1 MFKNF
6 VRIAVVGI
14 GVAGA
19 YLVNRLSKEHDVI
32 GFERM
37 REESHDSICA
47 WGTVK
52 NVMNDLVKKCG
63 LNFDDYILHDGLEM
77 RVDAGQN
84 TFDIKLKGLCTYDKI
99 QLIKDMAEGV
109 KIDYGSAPSREV
121 LERDFD
127 LIIDAT
133 GFHRTLLP
141 KPKYELWVPTIQY
154 KVKYNER
161 PYDDF
166 LIKPFPNM
174 TGYFWFFPL
183 ENGYA
188 HVGAGD
194 KNRRHVEIV
203 EDFLKKHKGEVLKK
217 VGRPIRLSPPAL
229 SEPFI
234 DGKVVG
240 VGESIGTVYALLGE
254 GIIPSTIC
262 ADLFVDNVN
271 DLQRYRKLVLEK
283 FRIYHTVFTFVKN
296 KINDEFSMM
305 KHLPDLLKI
314 YSYMKKQE
322 DRFGM
327 EIRMTDMMKITKV

>member
-1 MFKNF
+1 

-19 YLVNRLSKEHDVI
+19 YLVNRLSREHDVI

-37 REESHDSICA
+37 HEESHDSICA
-47 WGTVK
+47 WGTTK
-52 NVMNDLVKKCG
+52 SVMTDLAKKCE
-63 LNFDDYILHDGLEM
+63 LNFDDYILHDGLNM
-77 RVDAGQN
+77 RVEAGRN
-84 TFDIKLKGLCTYDKI
+84 SFGIKLKGLCTYDKI

-109 KIDYGSAPSREV
+109 KINYGIAPNREA
-121 LERDFD
+121 LEQDFD

-141 KPKYELWVPTIQY
+141 KPKNELWVPTIQY
-154 KVKYNER
+154 KVKYDER

-194 KNRRHVEIV
+194 KNRKHVEIV
-203 EDFLKKHKGEVLKK
+203 ENFLNKHKGEVLKK

-229 SEPFI
+229 CEPFI

-283 FRIYHTVFTFVKN
+283 FKIYHTVFNFVKN

-305 KHLPDLLKI
+305 KHLPDLIKI

-327 EIRMTDMMKITKV
+327 EIKMADMMKITKV

>member
-1 MFKNF
+1 

-19 YLVNRLSKEHDVI
+19 YLVNRLSKEHDVV

-37 REESHDSICA
+37 SEESHDSICA

-52 NVMNDLVKKCG
+52 NVMSDLVRKCD
-63 LNFDDYILHDGLEM
+63 LNFDNYVLHDGLDM
-77 RVDAGQN
+77 RVDAGRN

-99 QLIKDMAEGV
+99 QLIKDMVEGA

-121 LERDFD
+121 LEKDFD
-127 LIIDAT
+127 LIVDAT

-154 KVKYNER
+154 KVKYDER
-161 PYDDF
+161 PYNDF
-166 LIKPFPNM
+166 LIKPFPSM
-174 TGYFWFFPL
+174 SGYFWFFPL

-194 KNRRHVEIV
+194 KNRKHIEIV
-203 EDFLKKHKGEVLKK
+203 DAFLKKHGGKVLKK
-217 VGRPIRLSPPAL
+217 VGRPIRLTPPAL
-229 SEPFI
+229 CEPFI

-262 ADLFVDNVN
+262 ADLFVDNIN

-283 FRIYHTVFTFVKN
+283 FKIYHTVFNFVKH

-305 KHLPDLLKI
+305 KHLSDLIKI

-322 DRFGM
+322 YRFGM
-327 EIRMTDMMKITKV
+327 EIRMADMMKITKV

>member
-1 MFKNF
+1 

-19 YLVNRLSKEHDVI
+19 YLVNRLSEEHEVI

-37 REESHDSICA
+37 REDSHDSICA
-47 WGTVK
+47 WGTTK
-52 NVMNDLVKKCG
+52 SVMTELAKKCG
-63 LNFDDYILHDGLEM
+63 LDFDDYILHDGLNMYVE
-77 RVDAGQN
+77 AGRN
-84 TFDIKLKGLCTYDKI
+84 SFAIKLKGLCTYDKI

-109 KIDYGSAPSREV
+109 KISYGSAPSREV
-121 LERDFD
+121 LEHDFD

-133 GFHRTLLP
+133 GFHRALLP
-141 KPKYELWVPTIQY
+141 KPKNELWVPTIQY
-154 KVKYNER
+154 KVKYKER

-166 LIKPFPNM
+166 LIRPFPSM
-174 TGYFWFFPL
+174 TGYFWYFPL

-188 HVGAGD
+188 HIGAGD
-194 KNRRHVEIV
+194 KNRKHVELV
-203 EDFLKKHKGEVLKK
+203 EDFLNKHECEVLKK

-229 SEPFI
+229 CEPFI

-262 ADLFVDNVN
+262 ADLFVDNVS

-283 FRIYHTVFTFVKN
+283 FKIYHAVFNFVRN
-296 KINDEFSMM
+296 KINNEFSMM
-305 KHLPDLLKI
+305 KHLPDLIKI
-314 YSYMKKQE
+314 YMYMKKRE
-322 DRFGM
+322 NRFGM
-327 EIRMTDMMKITKV
+327 EIKMADMIKVAKV

>member
-1 MFKNF
+1 M
-6 VRIAVVGI
+6 RIAVVGI

-19 YLVNRLSKEHDVI
+19 YIVNRLSKEHDVI

-37 REESHDSICA
+37 REENHDSICA

-52 NVMNDLVKKCG
+52 NIMVDLVRKCG

-77 RVDAGQN
+77 RVDAGRN
-84 TFDIKLKGLCTYDKI
+84 TFNIRLKGLCTYDKI
-99 QLIKDMAEGV
+99 QLIKDMAENV
-109 KIDYGSAPSREV
+109 KIDYGNAPTREV
-121 LERDFD
+121 LEQDFD
-127 LIIDAT
+127 LIVDAT

-141 KPKYELWVPTIQY
+141 KPRYEMWVPTIQY
-154 KVKYNER
+154 KVKYDER

-166 LIKPFPNM
+166 LIKPFSNM

-194 KNRRHVEIV
+194 KNRRHIGIV
-203 EDFLKKHKGEVLKK
+203 EDFLKEHGGTVLKK
-217 VGRPIRLSPPAL
+217 VGRPIRLSPPAMC
-229 SEPFI
+229 EPFI

-271 DLQRYRKLVLEK
+271 DLQRYRKLVLEHFK
-283 FRIYHTVFTFVKN
+283 IYHTVFNFVKN

-305 KHLPDLLKI
+305 KHLPDLIKI
-314 YSYMKKQE
+314 YSYMKKRE
-322 DRFGM
+322 ERFGM
-327 EIRMTDMMKITKV
+327 EIRIADMMKITRV

>member
-1 MFKNF
+1 
-6 VRIAVVGI
+6 VGI

-19 YLVNRLSKEHDVI
+19 YTVNRLSKEHDVV

-52 NVMNDLVKKCG
+52 NVMSDLVRKCD
-63 LNFDDYILHDGLEM
+63 LNFDNYVLHDGLDM
-77 RVDAGQN
+77 RVDAGRN

-99 QLIKDMAEGV
+99 QLIKDMVEGA

-121 LERDFD
+121 LEKDFD
-127 LIIDAT
+127 LIVDAT

-154 KVKYNER
+154 KVKYDER
-161 PYDDF
+161 PYNDF
-166 LIKPFPNM
+166 LIKPFPSM
-174 TGYFWFFPL
+174 SGYFWFFPL

-194 KNRRHVEIV
+194 KNRKHMEIV
-203 EDFLKKHKGEVLKK
+203 EAFLKKHGGKPLKK

-229 SEPFI
+229 CEPFI

-262 ADLFVDNVN
+262 ADLFVDNIN

-283 FRIYHTVFTFVKN
+283 FKIYHTVFNFVKN

-305 KHLPDLLKI
+305 KHLPDLIKI
-314 YSYMKKQE
+314 YSYMKRQE
-322 DRFGM
+322 SRFGM
-327 EIRMTDMMKITKV
+327 EIRMADMMKITKV

>member
-1 MFKNF
+1 M
-6 VRIAVVGI
+6 RIAIVGI

-19 YLVNRLSKEHDVI
+19 YLVNRLGKEHDII

-52 NVMNDLVKKCG
+52 NAMTELVNKCG
-63 LNFDDYILHDGLEM
+63 LDFDDYVLHDGLDM
-77 RVDAGQN
+77 RVDAGRN

-99 QLIKDMAEGV
+99 QLIKDMVEGA
-109 KIDYGSAPSREV
+109 KIDYGIAPSREA
-121 LERDFD
+121 LEQDFD
-127 LIIDAT
+127 LIVDAT

-154 KVKYNER
+154 KVKYDER
-161 PYDDF
+161 PYNDF

-174 TGYFWFFPL
+174 SGYFWFFPL

-188 HVGAGD
+188 HIGAGD
-194 KNRRHVEIV
+194 KNRKHIEIV
-203 EDFLKKHKGEVLKK
+203 DDFLKKYGGKVLKK

-229 SEPFI
+229 CEPFI

-262 ADLFVDNVN
+262 ADLFVDNVK

-283 FRIYHTVFTFVKN
+283 FKIYHTVFNFVRN

-305 KHLPDLLKI
+305 KHLPDLIKI

-322 DRFGM
+322 HRFGM
-327 EIRMTDMMKITKV
+327 EIRMADMMKITKV

>member
-1 MFKNF
+1 M
-6 VRIAVVGI
+6 RIAVVGI

-19 YLVNRLSKEHDVI
+19 YLVNRLSKEHDVV

-37 REESHDSICA
+37 SEESHDSICA

-52 NVMNDLVKKCG
+52 NVMSDLVRKCD
-63 LNFDDYILHDGLEM
+63 LNFDNYVLHDGLDM
-77 RVDAGQN
+77 RVDAGRN

-99 QLIKDMAEGV
+99 QLIKDMVEGA
-109 KIDYGSAPSREV
+109 KIDYGSAPSREL
-121 LERDFD
+121 LEKDFD
-127 LIIDAT
+127 LIVDAT

-154 KVKYNER
+154 KVKYDER
-161 PYDDF
+161 PYNDF
-166 LIKPFPNM
+166 LIKPFPSM
-174 TGYFWFFPL
+174 SGYFWFFPL
-183 ENGYA
+183 ENRYA

-194 KNRRHVEIV
+194 KNRKHIEIV
-203 EDFLKKHKGEVLKK
+203 DAFLKKHGGKVLKK
-217 VGRPIRLSPPAL
+217 VGRPIRLTPPAL
-229 SEPFI
+229 CEPFI

-262 ADLFVDNVN
+262 ADLFVDNIN

-283 FRIYHTVFTFVKN
+283 FKIYHTVFNFVKH

-305 KHLPDLLKI
+305 KHLPDLIKI

-322 DRFGM
+322 YRFGM
-327 EIRMTDMMKITKV
+327 EIRMADMMKITKV

>member
-1 MFKNF
+1 M
-6 VRIAVVGI
+6 RIAVVGI

-19 YLVNRLSKEHDVI
+19 YLVNRLSKEHDVV

-37 REESHDSICA
+37 AAESHDSICA

-52 NVMNDLVKKCG
+52 NVMSDLVRKCD
-63 LNFDDYILHDGLEM
+63 LNFDNYVLHDGLDM
-77 RVDAGQN
+77 RVDAGRN

-99 QLIKDMAEGV
+99 QLIKDMVEGA

-121 LERDFD
+121 LEKDFD
-127 LIIDAT
+127 LIVDAT

-154 KVKYNER
+154 KVKYDER
-161 PYDDF
+161 PYNDF
-166 LIKPFPNM
+166 LIKPFPSLS
-174 TGYFWFFPL
+174 GYFWFFPL

-194 KNRRHVEIV
+194 KNRKHVEIV
-203 EDFLKKHKGEVLKK
+203 DAFLKKHGGKVLKK

-229 SEPFI
+229 CEPFI

-262 ADLFVDNVN
+262 ADLFVDNMN

-283 FRIYHTVFTFVKN
+283 FKIYHTVFNFVKH

-305 KHLPDLLKI
+305 KHLPDLIKI

-322 DRFGM
+322 YRFGM

>member
-1 MFKNF
+1 M
-6 VRIAVVGI
+6 RIAVVGI

-19 YLVNRLSKEHDVI
+19 YLVNRLSKEHDVV

-37 REESHDSICA
+37 PEESHDSICA

-52 NVMNDLVKKCG
+52 NVMSDLVRKCD
-63 LNFDDYILHDGLEM
+63 LNFDNYVLHDGLDM
-77 RVDAGQN
+77 RVDAGRN

-99 QLIKDMAEGV
+99 QLIKDMVEGA

-121 LERDFD
+121 LEKDFD
-127 LIIDAT
+127 LIVDAT

-154 KVKYNER
+154 KVKYDER
-161 PYDDF
+161 PYNDF
-166 LIKPFPNM
+166 LIKPFPSM
-174 TGYFWFFPL
+174 SGYFWFFPL

-194 KNRRHVEIV
+194 KNRKHIEIV
-203 EDFLKKHKGEVLKK
+203 DAFLKKHGGKVLKK
-217 VGRPIRLSPPAL
+217 VGRPIRLTPPAL
-229 SEPFI
+229 CEPFI

-262 ADLFVDNVN
+262 ADLFVDNMN

-283 FRIYHTVFTFVKN
+283 FKIYHTVFNFVKH

-305 KHLPDLLKI
+305 KHLPDLIKI

-322 DRFGM
+322 YRFGM
-327 EIRMTDMMKITKV
+327 EIRMADMMKITKV

>member
-1 MFKNF
+1 

-19 YLVNRLSKEHDVI
+19 YVVNRLSKKHDVI

-52 NVMNDLVKKCG
+52 NAMTDLVKKCG
-63 LNFDDYILHDGLEM
+63 LNFDDYVLHDGLDM
-77 RVDAGQN
+77 RVDAGRN

-99 QLIKDMAEGV
+99 QLIKDMVEGA
-109 KIDYGSAPSREV
+109 KIDYGSAPSREA
-121 LERDFD
+121 LEQDFD
-127 LIIDAT
+127 LIVDAT

-154 KVKYNER
+154 KVKYDER
-161 PYDDF
+161 PYNDF
-166 LIKPFPNM
+166 LIKPFPSM
-174 TGYFWFFPL
+174 SGYFWFFPL

-194 KNRRHVEIV
+194 KNRKHIEIV
-203 EDFLKKHKGEVLKK
+203 DAFLKKHGGKVLKK
-217 VGRPIRLSPPAL
+217 VGRPIRLTPPAL
-229 SEPFI
+229 CEPFI

-262 ADLFVDNVN
+262 ADLFVDNIN

-283 FRIYHTVFTFVKN
+283 FKIYHTVFNFVKH

-305 KHLPDLLKI
+305 KHLPDLIKI

-322 DRFGM
+322 YRFGM
-327 EIRMTDMMKITKV
+327 EIRMADMMKITKV

>member
-1 MFKNF
+1 M
-6 VRIAVVGI
+6 RIAVVGI

-19 YLVNRLSKEHDVI
+19 YLVNRLTMEHDVI

-37 REESHDSICA
+37 HEESHDSICA
-47 WGTVK
+47 WGTTK
-52 NVMNDLVKKCG
+52 SVMTDLAKKCE
-63 LNFDDYILHDGLEM
+63 LNFDDYILHDGLNM

-84 TFDIKLKGLCTYDKI
+84 SFGIKLKGLCTYDKI

-109 KIDYGSAPSREV
+109 KINYGIAPNREV
-121 LERDFD
+121 LEQDFD

-141 KPKYELWVPTIQY
+141 KPKNELWVPTIQY
-154 KVKYNER
+154 KVKYDER

-194 KNRRHVEIV
+194 KNRKHVEIV
-203 EDFLKKHKGEVLKK
+203 EDFLNKHKGEVLKK

-229 SEPFI
+229 CEPFI

-283 FRIYHTVFTFVKN
+283 FKIYHTVFNFVKN

-305 KHLPDLLKI
+305 KHLPDLIKI

-327 EIRMTDMMKITKV
+327 EIKMADMMKITKV

>member
-1 MFKNF
+1 M
-6 VRIAVVGI
+6 RIAVVGI

-19 YLVNRLSKEHDVI
+19 YLVNRLSEEHDVI

-37 REESHDSICA
+37 HEENHDSICA
-47 WGTVK
+47 WGTTK
-52 NVMNDLVKKCG
+52 KVMTELSKKCG
-63 LNFDDYILHDGLEM
+63 LNFEDYILHDGLSLH
-77 RVDAGQN
+77 VVAGRN
-84 TFDIKLKGLCTYDKI
+84 SFDTKLKGLCTYDKI
-99 QLIKDMAEGV
+99 QLIKDMAKGV
-109 KIDYGSAPSREV
+109 KINYGSAPSRHI
-121 LERDFD
+121 LEHDFD
-127 LIIDAT
+127 LIVDAT

-141 KPKYELWVPTIQY
+141 KPKNELWVPTIQY
-154 KVKYNER
+154 KVKYDKR

-166 LIKPFPNM
+166 LIKPYPNM

-194 KNRRHVEIV
+194 KNRRHVETV
-203 EDFLKKHKGEVLKK
+203 EDFLSRHKGEVLKK
-217 VGRPIRLSPPAL
+217 VGRPVRLSPPAL
-229 SEPFI
+229 CEPFI

-283 FRIYHTVFTFVKN
+283 FKIYHTVFNFVKN

-305 KHLPDLLKI
+305 KHLPDLIKI
-314 YSYMKKQE
+314 YSYMKKRE

-327 EIRMTDMMKITKV
+327 EIKMSDLMKITKV

>member
-1 MFKNF
+1 M
-6 VRIAVVGI
+6 RIAVVGI

-19 YLVNRLSKEHDVI
+19 YLVNRLSKEHDVV

-37 REESHDSICA
+37 AEESHDSICA

-52 NVMNDLVKKCG
+52 NVMLDLVRKCD
-63 LNFDDYILHDGLEM
+63 LNFDSYVLHDGLDM
-77 RVDAGQN
+77 RVDAGRN

-99 QLIKDMAEGV
+99 QLIKDMVEGA

-121 LERDFD
+121 LEKDFD
-127 LIIDAT
+127 LIVDAT

-154 KVKYNER
+154 KVKYDER
-161 PYDDF
+161 PYNDF
-166 LIKPFPNM
+166 LIKPFPSLS
-174 TGYFWFFPL
+174 GYFWFFPL

-194 KNRRHVEIV
+194 KNRKHVEIV
-203 EDFLKKHKGEVLKK
+203 DAFLKKHGGKVLKK
-217 VGRPIRLSPPAL
+217 VGRPIRLTPPAL
-229 SEPFI
+229 CEPFI

-262 ADLFVDNVN
+262 ADLFVDNMN

-283 FRIYHTVFTFVKN
+283 FKIYHTVFNFVKH

-305 KHLPDLLKI
+305 KHLPDLIKI

-322 DRFGM
+322 YRFGM
-327 EIRMTDMMKITKV
+327 EIRMADMMKITKV

>member
-1 MFKNF
+1 M
-6 VRIAVVGI
+6 RIAVVGI

-19 YLVNRLSKEHDVI
+19 YVVNRLSKEHDVV

-52 NVMNDLVKKCG
+52 NIMSDLVRKCD
-63 LNFDDYILHDGLEM
+63 LNFDKYVLHDGLDM
-77 RVDAGQN
+77 RVDAGRN

-99 QLIKDMAEGV
+99 QLIKDMVEGA
-109 KIDYGSAPSREV
+109 KIDYGSAPSREA
-121 LERDFD
+121 LEKDFD
-127 LIIDAT
+127 LIVDAT

-154 KVKYNER
+154 KVKYDER
-161 PYDDF
+161 PYNDF
-166 LIKPFPNM
+166 LIKPFPSM
-174 TGYFWFFPL
+174 SGYFWFFPL

-188 HVGAGD
+188 HIGAGD
-194 KNRRHVEIV
+194 KNRRHIEIV
-203 EDFLKKHKGEVLKK
+203 DAFLKKHGGKVLKK
-217 VGRPIRLSPPAL
+217 VGRPIRLTPPAL
-229 SEPFI
+229 CEPFI

-283 FRIYHTVFTFVKN
+283 FKIYHTVFNFVRN

-305 KHLPDLLKI
+305 KHLPDLIKI
-314 YSYMKKQE
+314 Y
-322 DRFGM
+322 
-327 EIRMTDMMKITKV
+327 

>member
-1 MFKNF
+1 M
-6 VRIAVVGI
+6 RIAVVGI

-37 REESHDSICA
+37 REENHDSICA

-52 NVMNDLVKKCG
+52 NIMTDLVRKCG

-77 RVDAGQN
+77 RVDAGRN
-84 TFDIKLKGLCTYDKI
+84 TFNIRLKGLCTYDKI
-99 QLIKDMAEGV
+99 QLIKDMAENV

-121 LERDFD
+121 LEQDFD
-127 LIIDAT
+127 LIVDAT

-154 KVKYNER
+154 KVKYDER
-161 PYDDF
+161 PYHDF
-166 LIKPFPNM
+166 LIKPFSNM

-203 EDFLKKHKGEVLKK
+203 EDFLKEHGGTVLKK
-217 VGRPIRLSPPAL
+217 VGRPIRLSPPAMC
-229 SEPFI
+229 EPFI

-271 DLQRYRKLVLEK
+271 DLQRYRKLVLEHFK
-283 FRIYHTVFTFVKN
+283 IYHTVFNFVKN

-305 KHLPDLLKI
+305 KHLPDLIKI
-314 YSYMKKQE
+314 YSYMKKRE
-322 DRFGM
+322 ERFGM
-327 EIRMTDMMKITKV
+327 EIRMADMMKITRV

>member
-1 MFKNF
+1 M
-6 VRIAVVGI
+6 RIAVVGI

-19 YLVNRLSKEHDVI
+19 YVVNRLSKEHDVV

-37 REESHDSICA
+37 SEESHDSICA

-52 NVMNDLVKKCG
+52 NVMSDLVRKCD
-63 LNFDDYILHDGLEM
+63 LNFDNYVLHDGLDM
-77 RVDAGQN
+77 RVDAGRN

-99 QLIKDMAEGV
+99 QLIKDMVEGA

-121 LERDFD
+121 LEKDFD
-127 LIIDAT
+127 LIVDAT

-154 KVKYNER
+154 KVKYDER
-161 PYDDF
+161 PYNDF
-166 LIKPFPNM
+166 LIKPFPSM
-174 TGYFWFFPL
+174 SGYFWFFPL

-194 KNRRHVEIV
+194 KNRKHIEIV
-203 EDFLKKHKGEVLKK
+203 DAFLKKHGGKVLKK
-217 VGRPIRLSPPAL
+217 VGRPIRLTPPAL
-229 SEPFI
+229 CEPFI

-262 ADLFVDNVN
+262 ADLFVDNIN

-283 FRIYHTVFTFVKN
+283 FKIYHTVFNFVKH

-305 KHLPDLLKI
+305 KHLPDLIKI

-322 DRFGM
+322 YRFGM
-327 EIRMTDMMKITKV
+327 EIRMADMMKITKV

>member
-1 MFKNF
+1 M
-6 VRIAVVGI
+6 RIAVVGI

-37 REESHDSICA
+37 REENHDSICA

-52 NVMNDLVKKCG
+52 NIMVDLVRKCG

-77 RVDAGQN
+77 RVDAGRN
-84 TFDIKLKGLCTYDKI
+84 TFNIRLKGLCTYDKI
-99 QLIKDMAEGV
+99 QLIKDMAENV
-109 KIDYGSAPSREV
+109 KINYGNAPTREV
-121 LERDFD
+121 LEGDFD
-127 LIIDAT
+127 LIVDAT

-141 KPKYELWVPTIQY
+141 KPKYEMWVPTIQY
-154 KVKYNER
+154 KVKYDER

-166 LIKPFPNM
+166 LIKPFSNM

-194 KNRRHVEIV
+194 KNRRHIEIV
-203 EDFLKKHKGEVLKK
+203 EDFLKEHRGTVLKK
-217 VGRPIRLSPPAL
+217 VGRPIRLSPPAMC
-229 SEPFI
+229 EPFI

-271 DLQRYRKLVLEK
+271 DLQRYRKLVLK
-283 FRIYHTVFTFVKN
+283 HFKIYHTVFNFVKN
-296 KINDEFSMM
+296 KISDEFSMM
-305 KHLPDLLKI
+305 KHLPDLIKI
-314 YSYMKKQE
+314 YSYMKKRE
-322 DRFGM
+322 ERFGM
-327 EIRMTDMMKITKV
+327 EIRMADMMKITKV